1 MSIGYKHD
9 ITNLWLQCFLMRY
22 ILFERHV
29 HQPSEIQQIQLFL
42 GQHKIHADV
51 HTWQENLVRGSID
64 LCTQGSKHV
73 V

>member
-1 MSIGYKHD
+1 M
-9 ITNLWLQCFLMRY
+9 
-22 ILFERHV
+22 FERHV
-29 HQPSEIQQIQLFL
+29 YQLSKIQQIQLFL